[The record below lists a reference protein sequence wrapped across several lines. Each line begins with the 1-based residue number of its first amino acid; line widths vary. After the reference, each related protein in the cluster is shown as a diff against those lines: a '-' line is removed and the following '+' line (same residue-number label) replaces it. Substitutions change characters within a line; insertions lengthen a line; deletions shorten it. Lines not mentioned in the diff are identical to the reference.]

1 MSHRTYCLGKQ
12 QVYERL
18 FMKDYRKIYIVTA
31 FNIDKIRK
39 LAKKK
44 FVTPVWHNEPEIYL
58 DRCYLVSKEY
68 NTQTK
73 KYIKTIQDVGP
84 ADTYA
89 NLEKVVKTYPDVQY
103 TFNVS
108 AVDVLGMT
116 VGQYENY
123 DYWRKILAEACES
136 TKRQVKPVVSTQVET
151 TTSTDYR
158 DIEFTG
164 ITNLVNQLQNMTFRN
179 RIAKTILD
187 DTFDKTQE
195 YKEQLNEIQE
205 ALVEKKRQDKL
216 QLLGNQVAETL
227 KDI

>member
-1 MSHRTYCLGKQ
+1 
-12 QVYERL
+12 
-18 FMKDYRKIYIVTA
+18 MKDYRKIYIVTD

-58 DRCYLVSKEY
+58 DRCYLVAKEY

-73 KYIKTIQDVGP
+73 TYIKTIQDVGP
-84 ADTYA
+84 AAKSSD
-89 NLEKVVKTYPDVQY
+89 LEKVIKTYPDVQY
-103 TFNVS
+103 TFAVS
-108 AVDVLGMT
+108 AVDQLGMT
-116 VGQYENY
+116 VAQYENY
-123 DYWRKILAEACES
+123 GYWRDMLTDALKSA
-136 TKRQVKPVVSTQVET
+136 KRQVKPVVSTQVET

-158 DIEFTG
+158 DIEFAG
-164 ITNLVNQLQNMTFRN
+164 ITNLVNQLQTKTFRN

-195 YKEQLNEIQE
+195 YKEQLKEIQE
-205 ALVEKKRQDKL
+205 ALIEKKRQDKL

>member
-1 MSHRTYCLGKQ
+1 MLQ
-12 QVYERL
+12 RL
-18 FMKDYRKIYIVTA
+18 TLI
-31 FNIDKIRK
+31 
-39 LAKKK
+39 K
-44 FVTPVWHNEPEIYL
+44 F
-58 DRCYLVSKEY
+58 
-68 NTQTK
+68 
-73 KYIKTIQDVGP
+73 
-84 ADTYA
+84 A
-89 NLEKVVKTYPDVQY
+89 N
-103 TFNVS
+103 
-108 AVDVLGMT
+108 
-116 VGQYENY
+116 
-123 DYWRKILAEACES
+123 
-136 TKRQVKPVVSTQVET
+136 
-151 TTSTDYR
+151 TSTDYR